1 MSLFGWKEKKELDVY
16 REVASRDR
24 RTQAQVND
32 VLKVKNLER
41 LVAALVA
48 TILLALII
56 FL

>member
-1 MSLFGWKEKKELDVY
+1 MSLFGWKEQKELEIY
-16 REVASRDR
+16 REVELRDR

-32 VLKVKNLER
+32 VRRNKKLES